1 MSNLELYS
9 LFLSTTGLT
18 DISYDQFVE
27 NIFNQVNYCLAN
39 WSISELTDEIIDGL
53 TFDQCL
59 QVYRSV

>member
-9 LFLSTTGLT
+9 LFLSTTKLT
-18 DISYDQFVE
+18 DISYDKFVE

-39 WSISELTDEIIDGL
+39 WSISELTDEVIDGL

>member
-27 NIFNQVNYCLAN
+27 NIFNQVNYCLTN
-39 WSISELTDEIIDGL
+39 WTISELTDEVIDGL